1 MKKYVLSL
9 AISSLFSTAVMASA
23 NLYNSDSQSYRLL
36 LDSSESC
43 FSGTHT
49 SIESNTRTS
58 VSSGWAC
65 LGEEKPA
72 VKLEDGKS
80 YVIRN
85 GVIQEE

>member
-1 MKKYVLSL
+1 MNIKTTL
-9 AISSLFSTAVMASA
+9 AFILCATATSAWASA
-23 NLYNSDSQSYRLL
+23 NLYNSDSRSYRLL

-58 VSSGWAC
+58 VSAGWAC
-65 LGEEKPA
+65 VDEQQPA
-72 VKLEDGKS
+72 VRLEDGKS

-85 GVIQEE
+85 GAIVPE